1 MRERSSAHLA
11 FIHAPF
17 LPLLTWHFARFCA
30 DILGDG
36 TTATPWDLALGPTSD
51 RDALCVASHH
61 IA

>member
-1 MRERSSAHLA
+1 
-11 FIHAPF
+11 